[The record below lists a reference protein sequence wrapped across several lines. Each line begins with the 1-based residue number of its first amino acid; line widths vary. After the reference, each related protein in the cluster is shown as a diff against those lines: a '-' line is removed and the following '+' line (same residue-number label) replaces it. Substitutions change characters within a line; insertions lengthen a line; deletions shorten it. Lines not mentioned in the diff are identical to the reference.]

1 MSLEINKPEV
11 LTYYIEIPSHNYGSV
26 DTNQVLTSGQESL
39 EQFTDKANWMIRL
52 NELGIEN
59 DEILD

>member
-11 LTYYIEIPSHNYGSV
+11 LTYYIEIPSKSYGTV